1 MAIKTIDLVI
11 NTSRGEQN
19 VKKLHQL
26 AKQVEKTFGNLNK
39 LKINIKTDQTQKK
52 LEKLNAE
59 LEKGRAKIN
68 ALFDGGKGSQF
79 ANSIGKV
86 RDELSFVRKAFDS
99 ATSASERTRGAT
111 ALLAG
116 NFKKIRMEAAA
127 FARASGAD
135 PSLTIGSVTA
145 RIKEIQGFPRT
156 ILAGNEAMS
165 LLKRMQDMTI
175 AGSKEFL
182 QVSKAIGEQ
191 LKVNAT
197 IQMAASRGANPM
209 KDNQVF
215 ATPEQIKALGKN
227 KLIPPSMRLP
237 AAGESSG
244 KFEIQS
250 KPIEKAVKNIQKSSN
265 KTANILTQQSAF
277 GILPP
282 AGGTTSPINR
292 PGRFSASNLGFGR
305 NANPQGMFAMPGGA
319 TGRLKGAA
327 GSAMIGGG
335 FPALFGAGGI
345 SSLMGGVAGGIGG
358 ALAPGGGFAA
368 SILATAAAAQIE
380 KAIAFRKELN
390 KVNLELESMGIAST
404 FSRKQIKELAKEFKI
419 TNDEAIKLA
428 TTFKTFGAGQAD
440 VLLSAFGSREVFDT
454 LSGLRTT
461 EAVLGKIEGIREQ
474 ISETTRQDLLQTLA
488 TKGSLETQAKLER
501 IIFEQRKKAFVEK
514 EIDKLSQILNIPKEF
529 RATEALQKSFASI
542 RRRELGEEF
551 EKTNGAALKVLETQ
565 IKINE
570 QAQFISEFQAPTD
583 EIRELLNPM
592 RAVLDLSTSIRTGF
606 EESFKGIIKG
616 TMSVQDAF
624 RNMLGRIADHF
635 LDTAARLAAAQLQ
648 RGFLSLFSNLFS
660 FAAPD
665 PTFGTGMQSN
675 FQGGVSGLG
684 RATDNFVSLYP
695 STAGNRAMGGN
706 VMSGKSYLVGERGA
720 EIFTPGAT
728 GTITPNSAMGGTN
741 IVVNVDASGSNV
753 EGDEDEGRALG
764 IALSAAIETELIK
777 QKRPGGLLA

>member
-19 VKKLHQL
+19 VKKLHRL

-39 LKINIKTDQTQKK
+39 LKINIKTDAAQKR

-59 LEKGRAKIN
+59 IEKGRGKIN

-156 ILAGNEAMS
+156 IMAGNEAMS
-165 LLKRMQDMTI
+165 MLKRMQEMTI

-191 LKVNAT
+191 LKINAT
-197 IQMAASRGANPM
+197 IQMQASRAAKPM
-209 KDNQVF
+209 TDSTAFV
-215 ATPEQIKALGKN
+215 TREQINALGKN
-227 KLIPPSMRLP
+227 TLVPPNMRLP
-237 AAGESSG
+237 AAGQSSG
-244 KFEIQS
+244 TFEIKS

-277 GILPP
+277 GLLPP

-292 PGRFSASNLGFGR
+292 PGRFSATNLGFGR
-305 NANPQGMFAMPGGA
+305 NANPQGLFAMPGGM

-345 SSLMGGVAGGIGG
+345 SSVMGGVAGGIGG

-368 SILATAAAAQIE
+368 SIIATAAAAQIE
-380 KAIAFRKELN
+380 KTIAFRKELN

-474 ISETTRQDLLQTLA
+474 ISETQRQDLLQTLA

-501 IIFEQRKKAFVEK
+501 IIFEQRKKAFVEG
-514 EIDKLSQILNIPKEF
+514 EIDKIKILDIPKEF
-529 RATEALQKSFASI
+529 RPTEALQKSFASI
-542 RRRELGEEF
+542 KRRELGAEF
-551 EKTNGAALKVLETQ
+551 EKTNGAALKILETQ

-570 QAQFISEFQAPTD
+570 QAQFISEFQAPTE

-660 FAAPD
+660 FATPD
-665 PTFGTGMQSN
+665 TTFGTGMQSN

-684 RATDNFVSLYP
+684 RVTDNFTSLYP
-695 STAGNRAMGGN
+695 STAGTRAMGGN
-706 VMSGKSYLVGERGA
+706 VMRGKSYLVGERGA

-753 EGDEDEGRALG
+753 EGDEEEGRALG

>member
-39 LKINIKTDQTQKK
+39 LKINIKTESAKKK
-52 LEKLNAE
+52 LSA
-59 LEKGRAKIN
+59 LEKEINKGNRKIDAFLKTAN
-68 ALFDGGKGSQF
+68 PGMRFFG
-79 ANSIGKV
+79 NSIG
-86 RDELSFVRKAFDS
+86 RARENLAAVRKAFDD
-99 ATSASERTRGAT
+99 ATSATARQNGAT

-116 NFKKIRMEAAA
+116 NFRKLNMEALA
-127 FARASGAD
+127 FARASGVD
-135 PSLTIGSVTA
+135 PSKTIGNVSA
-145 RIKEIQGFPRT
+145 RIKEIQGLPRT
-156 ILAGNEAMS
+156 IMAGNEAMT
-165 LLKRMQDMTI
+165 LLKRMQDMTV

-182 QVSKAIGEQ
+182 EVSKAIGEQ

-197 IQMAASRGANPM
+197 IQMAASRAAKPM

-215 ATPEQIKALGKN
+215 ATPEQIKALKGN

-237 AAGESSG
+237 QAGESSG
-244 KFEIQS
+244 KFVEMKS
-250 KPIEKAVKNIQKSSN
+250 KPIEKAVKDIRKSSA

-282 AGGTTSPINR
+282 AGGTTSPINA
-292 PGRFSASNLGFGR
+292 RFSRANLGFGK
-305 NANPQGMFAMPGGA
+305 NANPQGVFAMPGGA
-319 TGRLKGAA
+319 TGRLKGGI

-335 FPALFGAGGI
+335 FPALFGAGGL

-380 KAIAFRKELN
+380 KTIAFRKELN

-440 VLLSAFGSREVFDT
+440 MLLSAFGSREVFDT

-461 EAVLGKIEGIREQ
+461 EAVLGKIEGIREE

-488 TKGSLETQAKLER
+488 TKGSLEAQTKLER
-501 IIFEQRKKAFVEK
+501 IIFEQRKKAFVEG
-514 EIDKLSQILNIPKEF
+514 EIDKIKILDIPKEF
-529 RATEALQKSFASI
+529 RQTKALQKEFANI
-542 RRRELGEEF
+542 KRLELGAEF

-570 QAQFISEFQAPTD
+570 QMQFLSEFNAPAE

-635 LDTAARLAAAQLQ
+635 LDTAARLAAAQIQ
-648 RGFLSLFSNLFS
+648 KGFLSLFSGLFN
-660 FAAPD
+660 
-665 PTFGTGMQSN
+665 FGGSSLLSSTPVGTSN
-675 FQGGVSGLG
+675 MFVGSASASAFLADGGTARAG
-684 RATDNFVSLYP
+684 R
-695 STAGNRAMGGN
+695 
-706 VMSGKSYLVGERGA
+706 SYIVGERGP
-720 EIFTPGAT
+720 EMFTPRVT
-728 GTITPNSAMGGTN
+728 GTVTPNESLGGSTN
-741 IVVNVDASGSNV
+741 IVVNVDASGSSV
-753 EGDEDEGRALG
+753 EGDEEQGRELG
-764 IALSAAIETELIK
+764 RMISVAIQSELIK
-777 QKRPGGLLA
+777 QKRPGGMLA